1 MYPNTI
7 KKMQNEDKKERITDE
22 ELKEL
27 FPSIK
32 EDTESKYSGKCKYCD
47 VVINFSDTRKV
58 KIIESKEKNK
68 KFVLYHKGCYDRY
81 IRRTID

>member
-1 MYPNTI
+1 MDPNII
-7 KKMQNEDKKERITDE
+7 KKVQNKEEKEIITDE

-27 FPSIK
+27 FPSTD
-32 EDTESKYSGKCKYCD
+32 EDAESKYFGKCKYCD
-47 VVINFSDTRKV
+47 VGINFSDKKQV

-68 KFVLYHKGCYDRY
+68 KFVLYHRGCYDRY

>member
-1 MYPNTI
+1 MDPNTT
-7 KKMQNEDKKERITDE
+7 KEMQNKEEKEIITDE

-27 FPSIK
+27 FSSRN
-32 EDTESKYSGKCKYCD
+32 EDTESKYFGKCRYCD
-47 VVINFSDTRKV
+47 VGINFSDKKQV

-68 KFVLYHKGCYDRY
+68 KFVLYHKGCFDRY

>member
-1 MYPNTI
+1 M
-7 KKMQNEDKKERITDE
+7 ITDE

-27 FPSIK
+27 FTSTNEDIK
-32 EDTESKYSGKCKYCD
+32 SEYFGKCRYCN
-47 VVINFSDTRKV
+47 VGIVFSDKKQV